1 MNGGI
6 VKESTKIKI
15 EQIIKINNYK
25 PNVFARLNAK
35 QKRIIGIII
44 PRFESSTTSKILPV
58 IERFLRLNNYIT
70 LIINTDC
77 DEETELES
85 IQNLRQMNVDG
96 IIILAT
102 ASTKKYE
109 NFLINFNIPLV
120 FIGQEIK
127 NRPSIIYDDF
137 KAGVE
142 IGEYVGN
149 KINKNI
155 GCICIDEDDISVGIN
170 RKNGILK
177 GLKNKNITDIQF
189 IYSNFTF
196 LDTYNIIKEVLLNK
210 KFNILICS
218 TDLQALAVYKVAHEL
233 NLKIPDDLSV
243 TGFGGYEL
251 SQIITPN
258 LTTIKFENESA
269 GYLAAEIM
277 IKLLN
282 NETCHNLYTINFSFI
297 EGKSVNKL

>member
-1 MNGGI
+1 I
-6 VKESTKIKI
+6 YTK
-15 EQIIKINNYK
+15 
-25 PNVFARLNAK
+25 
-35 QKRIIGIII
+35 
-44 PRFESSTTSKILPV
+44 FE
-58 IERFLRLNNYIT
+58 
-70 LIINTDC
+70 
-77 DEETELES
+77 
-85 IQNLRQMNVDG
+85 
-96 IIILAT
+96 
-102 ASTKKYE
+102 
-109 NFLINFNIPLV
+109 
-120 FIGQEIK
+120 
-127 NRPSIIYDDF
+127 
-137 KAGVE
+137 
-142 IGEYVGN
+142 
-149 KINKNI
+149 
-155 GCICIDEDDISVGIN
+155 EDS
-170 RKNGILK
+170 
-177 GLKNKNITDIQF
+177 NITDIQF